1 MEMVSDVGIQEIVA
15 HIASHC
21 EQVSRR
27 AFSTA
32 STITMTGRWAAGGA
46 RRPTVRVDRTVG
58 PQIAQATHPAIT
70 FGCASNRACGSG
82 ARGQ

>member
-21 EQVSRR
+21 EHFSRG

-32 STITMTGRWAAGGA
+32 STITMTGCWLAGEA
-46 RRPTVRVDRTVG
+46 HWPTVRVIVG
-58 PQIAQATHPAIT
+58 LGHFLRSSST
-70 FGCASNRACGSG
+70 GL
-82 ARGQ
+82 AREFEVVAG